1 MILWQRYHGPW
12 FQILLEIKRQ
22 LKSIVIICQW
32 IPIVFECLWNT
43 EISVGEF
50 CNIFDMYGSIIWSII
65 VMLLDYES
73 LLGWFEQCTQI
84 SNLFSISVEN
94 YENRSARR
102 IHSDIGNVTLSV
114 KFQRNFFSFIFFTA
128 YWSIHLRK
136 NKRLPYSKR
145 VKIEIVYL
153 YVVIYNDNTTY
164 VTYVSIVQ
172 ICNYRV
178 SF

>member
-1 MILWQRYHGPW
+1 MTKIPW
-12 FQILLEIKRQ
+12 STIGLQILLEMKRQ
-22 LKSIVIICQW
+22 SKSIVIICQW

-50 CNIFDMYGSIIWSII
+50 CNIFYMYGSIIWSII

-102 IHSDIGNVTLSV
+102 IHSDIDNVTQISV
-114 KFQRNFFSFIFFTA
+114 CKIPKELFFFYCFYRLLIYSSKKKQKTSLFQ
-128 YWSIHLRK
+128 K
-136 NKRLPYSKR
+136 G
-145 VKIEIVYL
+145 
-153 YVVIYNDNTTY
+153 
-164 VTYVSIVQ
+164 
-172 ICNYRV
+172 
-178 SF
+178 